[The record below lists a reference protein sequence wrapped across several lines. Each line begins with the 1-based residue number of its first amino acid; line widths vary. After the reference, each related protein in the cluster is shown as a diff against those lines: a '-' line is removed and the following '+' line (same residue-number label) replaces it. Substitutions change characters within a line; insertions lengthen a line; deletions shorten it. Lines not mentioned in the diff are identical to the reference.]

1 MSLRIIDLIN
11 MPELHTRFL
20 SGEQGLEKVVRWAHV
35 CELSNPSEWLGEGDL
50 LMTTGIGIPVDPNE
64 QKLYISALS
73 QAGIVGITIGEN
85 MQAPNDLDAL
95 QQQAEHLA
103 FPLLMT
109 SYKIPFVTITRAVI
123 DANRKQDFER
133 RNSITQVYISARLAI
148 EGLSLKILLSRLE
161 KDIQAEM
168 LLLDL
173 NDFTPYFSKNEFL
186 TSDLLSALQ
195 HQPLSIKDD
204 QPVLRRYMLADGEC
218 FGIVL
223 PTRQNCALLVKR
235 RQNHWL
241 DYSLLHHVVAVLGIA
256 FEYMRVESERAL
268 RIGSELI
275 DDLLQLRLSPMQVG
289 KSLESFNMSLKTVR
303 LGILRP
309 TVFNI
314 TEWTVKCEQEGIT
327 VFMRAQGQELITL
340 LEANKV
346 PNLQSITNC
355 KLGLSDLVESP
366 ERFPEA
372 LREARLAWT
381 HTTTEQV
388 TVVYTQVADKLPWLA
403 QSLDTAKQTFKLVL
417 GELLDYDQE
426 HNTTLLNTLRIF
438 LMENR
443 SWKNTA
449 QILHI
454 HKSTLIYRIRRI
466 ETITGRSLDRTEDVS
481 VLWLALQAANIIGL
495 DTR

>member
-11 MPELHTRFL
+11 MPELHTRSL

-50 LMTTGIGIPVDPNE
+50 LMTTGIGIPADPDA
-64 QKLYISALS
+64 QRLYISDLS

-85 MQAPNDLDAL
+85 MQAPSNLNAL
-95 QQQAEHLA
+95 QQQAEHLG

-109 SYKIPFVTITRAVI
+109 SYKIPFATITRAVI
-123 DANRKQDFER
+123 DANRKEDFER
-133 RNSITQVYISARLAI
+133 RNSITKVYSSARLAI
-148 EGLSLKILLSRLE
+148 EGLSLKMLLSRLE

-168 LLLDL
+168 LLLDPNTL
-173 NDFTPYFSKNEFL
+173 TPYFSKNEFL

-195 HQPLSIKDD
+195 HQPLSIKDG
-204 QPVLRRYMLADGEC
+204 QPVVRRYMLADSEC

-223 PTRQNCALLVKR
+223 PTRQSCALLVKR

-256 FEYMRVESERAL
+256 FEYVHVESERAL
-268 RIGSELI
+268 RVGSELL
-275 DDLLQLRLSPMQVG
+275 DDLLQQRLSPMQLG
-289 KSLESFNMSLKTVR
+289 KRLGDFDMPLKTAR
-303 LGILRP
+303 LGILRS
-309 TVFNI
+309 TVI
-314 TEWTVKCEQEGIT
+314 DMTEWVIKCEQEGIT
-327 VFMRAQGQELITL
+327 VFLRAQGQEVITL
-340 LEANKV
+340 LQADKVANF
-346 PNLQSITNC
+346 QAITDC
-355 KLGLSDLVESP
+355 KLGLSSLIESL

-381 HTTTEQV
+381 HTTNEQV
-388 TVVYTQVADKLPWLA
+388 TVVYTHVADKLPWLA
-403 QSLDTAKQTFKLVL
+403 QSLDAANQTFKIVL

-426 HNTTLLNTLRIF
+426 QNTTLLKTLRVF

-443 SWKNTA
+443 SWKSTA

-466 ETITGRSLDRTEDVS
+466 ETITGRSLDRTEDVA
-481 VLWLALQAANIIGL
+481 VLWLALQAADVIGL
-495 DTR
+495 DNQ